1 MLALENPYR
10 LLETEVVAI
19 WDETPTIKTLRLQPA
34 EPLPFEAGQFI
45 ELALPGVGEAPFTP
59 SSSASNPEVLEV
71 TIMRVGR
78 VTERIHQ
85 LTPGD
90 QVGIRGPFGEGYP
103 LDEFRGREVLVVGG
117 GCGFA
122 PVRSLMYA
130 LFERRGELANLFFR
144 GGCRSP
150 QEFLYRQEMD
160 QWAKREDL
168 DLELTVDVPGPGW
181 DGPVGVVTEIVEGLQ
196 PDYGTASAVAVVCGP
211 PIMMKFS
218 VRTLLAM
225 GFRAENMFLSMEEN
239 MSCGFGKCGHCR
251 LDTYYI
257 CRDGPVFRYSDIRY
271 VRGMWE
277 F

>member
-10 LLETEVVAI
+10 LLETEVVDI
-19 WDETPTIKTLRLQPA
+19 WDETPTIKTLRLQPK
-34 EPLPFEAGQFI
+34 EPFAFEAGQFI

-59 SSSASNPEVLEV
+59 SSSASNSAFLEV

-85 LTPGD
+85 LASGA

-103 LDEFRGREVLVVGG
+103 LDEFRGREVVVVGG

-150 QEFLYRQEMD
+150 QEFLYRQEMN
-160 QWAKREDL
+160 QWAKRDDV
-168 DLELTVDVPGPGW
+168 DLELTVDVAGPGW
-181 DGPVGVVTEIVEGLQ
+181 EGPVGVVTEIVEGLQ

-257 CRDGPVFRYSDIRY
+257 CRDGPVLRYSDIRY
-271 VRGMWE
+271 VRGMWG
-277 F
+277 

>member
-10 LLETEVVAI
+10 LVETEVLDI
-19 WDETPTIKTLRLQPA
+19 WEETPTIKTLRLQPK
-34 EPLPFEAGQFI
+34 EPMPFEAGQFI

-59 SSSASNPEVLEV
+59 SSSASQPEQLQV

-85 LTPGD
+85 IKAGD
-90 QVGIRGPFGEGYP
+90 VVGIRGPYGNGYP
-103 LDEFRGREVLVVGG
+103 LDEFRDREVLVVGG

-130 LFERRGELANLFFR
+130 LFERRGELENLFFR

-150 QEFLYRQEMD
+150 QDFLYREEIAEWGERD
-160 QWAKREDL
+160 DL
-168 DLELTVDVPGPGW
+168 DLEVTVDVSGPGW
-181 DGPVGVVTEIVEGLQ
+181 KGPVGVVTEILNSVQL
-196 PDYGTASAVAVVCGP
+196 DFGTASAVAVVCGP
-211 PIMMKFS
+211 PMMMIFT
-218 VRTLLAM
+218 VRKLSAL
-225 GFRAENMFLSMEEN
+225 GFRAENIFLSMEEN

-271 VRGMWE
+271 VRGMWGY
-277 F
+277 